1 MDVGIKFE
9 MGVLLSNFAFYIYQ
23 KINLHLH
30 RAVLQQN
37 SCIHQKYFL
46 EAVIYKFLKEK

>member
-23 KINLHLH
+23 KDKLGIQMAILNNIN
-30 RAVLQQN
+30 
-37 SCIHQKYFL
+37 I
-46 EAVIYKFLKEK
+46 